1 MLQPISFLKK
11 IQEQGWSVRETES
24 RVAEAIATA
33 AASEDGYLG
42 ALPRRKATKSEL
54 LAALENDM
62 KMNLGTR
69 VDISQTS
76 RGRGRITI
84 HFTSIEEFDR
94 LKQVLANDQRRKA
107 A

>member
-1 MLQPISFLKK
+1 M
-11 IQEQGWSVRETES
+11 
-24 RVAEAIATA
+24 
-33 AASEDGYLG
+33 
-42 ALPRRKATKSEL
+42 
-54 LAALENDM
+54 M
-62 KMNLGTR
+62 LGTR

-94 LKQVLANDQRRKA
+94 LRQLLANDVRRKA